1 MKLYSL
7 SELLDERYGVIGTP
21 ERDAFEQEVRDAVES
36 SKMAERLKEARE
48 QMNLTQEQLGEQAG
62 ISKREVSRIERGKT
76 ATLFSLK
83 RVSQVLGVTLW

>member
-1 MKLYSL
+1 MEFYPFDGY
-7 SELLDERYGVIGTP
+7 LDRTYGMIGTP